1 MKHRLRCVKGP
12 KIDDHNFPWSTK
24 AGKKAPVVRH
34 NIALN
39 SCGPLKG
46 QRGEALPPIIAEVRG
61 TFPKAVKV
69 MAKTQA
75 LLRFPDET
83 DYRGE
88 WIIPEKSQ
96 PALVYQSIISPNSSP
111 NLTTHSRWNF
121 SAIALS
127 ERESYFARTR

>member
-1 MKHRLRCVKGP
+1 M
-12 KIDDHNFPWSTK
+12 
-24 AGKKAPVVRH
+24 
-34 NIALN
+34 
-39 SCGPLKG
+39 
-46 QRGEALPPIIAEVRG
+46 RG

-111 NLTTHSRWNF
+111 NLTLTVDGTSVRLHFPKESP
-121 SAIALS
+121 IL
-127 ERESYFARTR
+127 RELVDFHRKPATSFDFQADWMFVHETLTETWRITSQKAVKENSSGWMDVKHFGIKGG